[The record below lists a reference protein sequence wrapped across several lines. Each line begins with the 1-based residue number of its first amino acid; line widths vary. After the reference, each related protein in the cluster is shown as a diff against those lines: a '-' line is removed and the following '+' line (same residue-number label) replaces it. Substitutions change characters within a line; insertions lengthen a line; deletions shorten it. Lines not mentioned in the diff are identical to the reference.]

1 MLYRLI
7 KQFQSWRW
15 LLPLLGCLFLLPVQA
30 QQALNTGK
38 RLALVIGNDN
48 YQNTVPLKNARAD
61 AQAMAAKLQSL
72 GFAVTLSE
80 DASEK
85 DMQRAL
91 RTFKNTV
98 RGGDEVVVFYSG
110 HGVELEGSNY
120 LLPIDIRGESPDQ
133 VKDDAIPLQRVLAD
147 LADQK
152 ARFTLAIIDA
162 CRDNPFKGTGRAIG
176 GRGLA
181 PTTVATGQM
190 VIYSAGAG
198 QQALDKLGNND
209 RESNGVF
216 TRVFLREMSQPGQQ
230 VRDVLHKVRE
240 EVARMAQGVGH
251 QQVPALY
258 DQALGEFYFLGA
270 TTVTVQVPPQ
280 PAPVTKADPEEE
292 AWSAAKDSNN
302 TTAIQIY
309 LDQYPRGRYTV
320 AAKVLLA
327 KLKPAPVAVV
337 SAPVPVTPAK
347 RPPSAAEIEQEA
359 WENAS
364 DSNSI
369 EVLEEYLKQY
379 PKGHYAKQ
387 ARVQITRLK
396 IEIKQAAIEQK
407 QASTYASA
415 APKTGK
421 AFRDCPE
428 CPEMMAL
435 PPGSFMMGSETDWS
449 AKPVHTVNINYA
461 LAVGKYEVTFDEW
474 DACIASG
481 GCTWK
486 PGDDGDGRGRH
497 PVINVSWD
505 DVQVYLRWLTR
516 KTGKQYRLLTEAEWE
531 YAARAGT
538 STEYFWGNEV
548 GHNQANCTG
557 CGSQWDKKSTAP
569 VGSFKPNSFGLFDM
583 HGNVGEWVQDR
594 RIGYDKTPRDGSA
607 AELQNDPYRIYRGG
621 YYYHEPQDIR
631 SAARNNYY
639 QDNRGRHSM
648 IGFRVARGL

>member
-1 MLYRLI
+1 MSYRPI

-30 QQALNTGK
+30 QQPLNTGK

-72 GFAVTLSE
+72 GFTVTLRE
-80 DASEK
+80 DAGEK

-91 RTFKNTV
+91 RIFKNTV
-98 RGGDEVVVFYSG
+98 HGGDEVVVFYSG

-162 CRDNPFKGTGRAIG
+162 CRDNPFKGTSRAIG

-181 PTTVATGQM
+181 PTTAATGQM

-209 RESNGVF
+209 HESNGVF

-240 EVARMAQGVGH
+240 EVARMAQAVGH

-270 TTVTVQVPPQ
+270 TTVTVQALPQ
-280 PAPVTKADPEEE
+280 PTPVTKADPEEE

-302 TTAIQIY
+302 AAAIQIY
-309 LDQYPRGRYTV
+309 LDQYPKGRYTV

-327 KLKPAPVAVV
+327 KFKPLSPASPSTVNA
-337 SAPVPVTPAK
+337 SA
-347 RPPSAAEIEQEA
+347 IEQAA
-359 WENAS
+359 WEIAHG
-364 DSNSI
+364 SNNI
-369 EVLEEYLKQY
+369 EFLEEYLKRY
-379 PKGHYAKQ
+379 PKGHHVEQAKAVIAKLKADARYAALQLEFERLNTSSAPVAPASKPGKSKRPYQ
-387 ARVQITRLK
+387 AG
-396 IEIKQAAIEQK
+396 QK
-407 QASTYASA
+407 S
-415 APKTGK
+415 
-421 AFRDCPE
+421 FRDCPD
-428 CPEMMAL
+428 CPEMVAL

-449 AKPVHTVNINYA
+449 AKPVHTVNISYA
-461 LAVGKYEVTFDEW
+461 LAVSKYEITFDEW
-474 DACIASG
+474 DACIVAG
-481 GCTWK
+481 GCSWN
-486 PGDDGDGRGRH
+486 PGDAGDGRGRH
-497 PVINVSWD
+497 PVVNVSWD
-505 DVQVYLRWLTR
+505 DVQVYLRWLSQ

-531 YAARAGT
+531 YAAR
-538 STEYFWGNEV
+538 S
-548 GHNQANCTG
+548 
-557 CGSQWDKKSTAP
+557 KS
-569 VGSFKPNSFGLFDM
+569 
-583 HGNVGEWVQDR
+583 R
-594 RIGYDKTPRDGSA
+594 
-607 AELQNDPYRIYRGG
+607 
-621 YYYHEPQDIR
+621 
-631 SAARNNYY
+631 
-639 QDNRGRHSM
+639 
-648 IGFRVARGL
+648 